1 MNLTA
6 LVPLPYRI
14 LALALFAAALVA
26 FGYVKGLSHEHA
38 KWDAANVAK
47 TIADDKAILARV
59 DSNTKLA
66 IKQAGFNE
74 AITKAKHEELDPIVA
89 AINADRMRVGPAICS
104 GLAAPAE
111 ATSTSGGNAA
121 DTGGR
126 VLPPDLERDL
136 KALEIRVEE
145 ALATGRACQAF
156 VRVNG
161 MAQ

>member
-26 FGYVKGLSHEHA
+26 FGYVKGVSHERA

-66 IKQAGFNE
+66 IQQAGFNA

-89 AINADRMRVGPAICS
+89 AINANRVRVGPAICS
-104 GLAAPAE
+104 GPAAPTE
-111 ATSTSGGNAA
+111 APSAGSGHAA
-121 DTGGR
+121 DTGSR
-126 VLPPDLERDL
+126 FLREDLERDL
-136 KALEIRVEE
+136 KALEVRVEE
-145 ALATGRACQAF
+145 AMATGRACQAF